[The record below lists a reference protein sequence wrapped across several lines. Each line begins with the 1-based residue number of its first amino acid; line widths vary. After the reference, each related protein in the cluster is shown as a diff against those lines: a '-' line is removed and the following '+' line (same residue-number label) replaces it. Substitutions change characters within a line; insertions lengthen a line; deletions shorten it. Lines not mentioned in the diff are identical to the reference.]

1 MKIKP
6 LSLID
11 DDNNSSKTHSS
22 SKFKKSNKDEDDIDT
37 INNKKSIISGKSIK
51 NVETEKKGNE
61 LKNLGVNNQ
70 QKIVNDF
77 RCKVN
82 KEKLFQLNL
91 KKNIIQNNNIINE
104 NPSDDKET
112 KEQQDINYIIKNEDK
127 KENKLSKNLLNDKK
141 DKRKSYHGKIY
152 FFIAILMLVY
162 QYCSYILLIELPI
175 IQSK

>member
-1 MKIKP
+1 M
-6 LSLID
+6 
-11 DDNNSSKTHSS
+11 
-22 SKFKKSNKDEDDIDT
+22 
-37 INNKKSIISGKSIK
+37 
-51 NVETEKKGNE
+51 
-61 LKNLGVNNQ
+61 KNLGVNNQ